1 MWSMKECSP
10 PGGDLNKIIGGREMK
25 NTSGLKSIKQRINQ
39 LEKLLDGLL
48 NDAHYWDLRRTY
60 GDYSI
65 EVLQHLECCAE
76 YQKIED

>member
-1 MWSMKECSP
+1 
-10 PGGDLNKIIGGREMK
+10 MK
-25 NTSGLKSIKQRINQ
+25 NTSGLKSINVNQKRINQ

-48 NDAHYWDLRRTY
+48 NDAHYWDLKRTY